1 MNSNSSNFEIYETKF
16 KSAISVQI
24 ISIQIGQ
31 LCFKI
36 LFEVDVTDP
45 IILNEKNYIEEY
57 SINFIND
64 SELKF
69 VIRYNIAWFVIEL
82 LNLK

>member
-1 MNSNSSNFEIYETKF
+1 MS
-16 KSAISVQI
+16 QI
-24 ISIQIGQ
+24 Q
-31 LCFKI
+31 LYWMKKI
-36 LFEVDVTDP
+36 TL
-45 IILNEKNYIEEY
+45 IKEY